1 MAKSRFFNRA
11 EFEARTA
18 KRNHFAA
25 VDVLG
30 SFDFSTAVIYL
41 KALKIR
47 DIEDAGTVA
56 AKFKP
61 EWNNGN
67 PNLLSASQYTSLAKV
82 NPLAIHEY
90 THFVDSTSTLWG
102 LRHLKLMS
110 EAYSSSNEP
119 EAGYHKA
126 KIFFDHTK
134 SIRLPS
140 YYTVISKGPH
150 GRQPWRAVPTIG
162 RIFDKSGNISGRSVL
177 FSRFLNSDGELMA
190 RSPVSAV
197 SILEASAMAQETLA
211 AIDLLK
217 LTTPDF
223 KMVEER
229 EFSKKHIDFL
239 YSREVTE
246 YSVCVHLLA
255 NKIACA
261 DAGMAFSMCA
271 RLTRV
276 ALNFPKALFE
286 KLAEQCPIS
295 KILRVPDGHD
305 FVVAARDGLRSY
317 DLGIIYFLLCNGLP
331 PGVSESEEKFK
342 EGLNIAICS
351 LGVSVEEYVAAMNA
365 EGESL
370 IETISASPIEKVK
383 IIGSAG
389 YENFRRINYMEER
402 LDFSKL
408 NVPPALLGDDNV
420 VAIFSQETN
429 SLRGF
434 DVESCFFELDDGMS
448 WVNRFAEACL

>member
-1 MAKSRFFNRA
+1 MKKSGLFNKA

-18 KRNHFAA
+18 KRNHFSA

-41 KALKIR
+41 KALKIH
-47 DIEDAGTVA
+47 DIEEAGLVA

-67 PNLLSASQYTSLAKV
+67 PNLLTANQYASLAKV

-110 EAYSSSNEP
+110 EAYGSSNET

-140 YYTVISKGPH
+140 YYTVINKAPH
-150 GRQPWRAVPTIG
+150 GRQPWMAVPTIG
-162 RIFDKSGNISGRSVL
+162 RVFDKSGNISERSVL
-177 FSRFLNSDGELMA
+177 FARFLNSDGELMA
-190 RSPVSAV
+190 RSPVSTV

-211 AIDLLK
+211 AMDLVK
-217 LTTPDF
+217 LTAPDF
-223 KMVEER
+223 KRVEER
-229 EFSKKHIDFL
+229 VFAKKHIDFL

-261 DAGMAFSMCA
+261 DAGMAFSMCG

-276 ALNFPKALFE
+276 ALNFPKVLFD
-286 KLAEQCPIS
+286 KLAEQCPVS
-295 KILRVPDGHD
+295 KILRVPDDHD
-305 FVVAARDGLRSY
+305 FVGAVRDGLRNY
-317 DLGIIYFLLCNGLP
+317 DLGMVYFLLCNGLP
-331 PGVSESEEKFK
+331 PGVSESEKKFK
-342 EGLNIAICS
+342 DGLNVAICS
-351 LGVSVEEYVAAMNA
+351 LGVSVEEYVAAMDA
-365 EGESL
+365 EGHSI
-370 IETISASPIEKVK
+370 IEAINASSIEKVK
-383 IIGSAG
+383 LIGNAG
-389 YENFRRINYMEER
+389 YENFKSINYLEER

-420 VAIFSQETN
+420 VAIFSREMN
-429 SLRGF
+429 SLRKF

>member
-1 MAKSRFFNRA
+1 MKKSRFLNRA

-18 KRNHFAA
+18 KRNHFSA

-41 KALKIR
+41 KSLKIR
-47 DIEDAGTVA
+47 DIENAGMVA
-56 AKFKP
+56 AKFEPK
-61 EWNNGN
+61 WNNGN
-67 PNLLSASQYTSLAKV
+67 PNLLSASQYASLAKV

-110 EAYSSSNEP
+110 EAYSSLSEP
-119 EAGYHKA
+119 EAGYYKA

-140 YYTVISKGPH
+140 YYTVINKVPH

-177 FSRFLNSDGELMA
+177 FSRFLNSEGELMA
-190 RSPVSAV
+190 RSPLSAV

-211 AIDLLK
+211 SIDLLK

-255 NKIACA
+255 NKINCA

-276 ALNFPKALFE
+276 ALNFPKVLFE
-286 KLAEQCPIS
+286 KLAEQCQIS
-295 KILRVPDGHD
+295 KILGVPDGHD
-305 FVVAARDGLRSY
+305 FVVAASDGLRSY

-331 PGVSESEEKFK
+331 AGVNESEEKFK

-370 IETISASPIEKVK
+370 IETISASPIEKVR
-383 IIGSAG
+383 IIASAG
-389 YENFRRINYMEER
+389 YENFRRINYIEER

-420 VAIFSQETN
+420 VAIFNKETN